1 VGDTFV
7 RPKHLVPL
15 AALLLAAPLVA
26 VAEPTPQYSSDQFVT
41 AILAGPM
48 PCPAGKSQAACEA
61 NPRTRRW
68 TLAPAAAPVAAPIAS
83 GGVSHAGYLARGGRT
98 RPAAQRA
105 NSAAAAEVCAKV
117 TAQDLCVTFRI
128 NSNEITP
135 QGRANL
141 SAAAAGLKAD
151 SLTTLDF
158 EVAGYTDASGA
169 AARNLELSNQR
180 ADAVKAFL
188 VQQGVAA
195 NRLKIA
201 GYGSEH
207 LAVPTDPTSAQNR
220 RVELH
225 RLN

>member
-1 VGDTFV
+1 M
-7 RPKHLVPL
+7 RPKYLAPL
-15 AALLLAAPLVA
+15 AALWLAAPLVA
-26 VAEPTPQYSSDQFVT
+26 VADPTPQYTSSQFVT

-48 PCPAGKSQAACEA
+48 PCPAGKSEADCEA

-68 TLAPAAAPVAAPIAS
+68 TLAPAATPVAVPTAS
-83 GGVSHAGYLARGGRT
+83 AGAAHPGYLARGGHA
-98 RPAAQRA
+98 RPAQRA
-105 NSAAAAEVCAKV
+105 SGAAAAEACAKV

-141 SAAAAGLKAD
+141 SAAASGLKAD
-151 SLTTLDF
+151 SLATLNF
-158 EVAGYTDASGA
+158 EVAGYTDASGS
-169 AARNLELSNQR
+169 AARNLELSNLR

-188 VQQGVAA
+188 VQQGVPG
-195 NRLKIA
+195 NRLKTA
-201 GYGSEH
+201 GYGSQH
-207 LAVPTDPTSAQNR
+207 LAVPTEPTSAQNR